1 MSDLPPLQP
10 GRKRRAHKRS
20 RNGCLTC
27 KQRHIRCDEVKP
39 ICTNCLT
46 RGGDCGY
53 PEPASTLAPP
63 GAGGSASASGSVPRP
78 GIPGAIGLG
87 ATDPTHQ
94 RLVPIPSSPADPFD
108 SLPIKM
114 PHRSLELFHHF
125 AHYRI
130 FSRTAVPKN
139 PNSDCVGLA
148 LSDPGTF
155 RACLLMTALN
165 YSWLSGGSLRNT
177 DMEETYLYHK
187 LEAMRIV
194 NEQIAD
200 PAKCTSDGCLALIA
214 ALALVESGMG
224 DHTAAEAHLNGL
236 FTLLDMRRPEEW
248 EHRFYGLLQRII
260 LIAGSYIAAAKKPT
274 STEALQL
281 ASEEPEASPHYTKAP
296 SSLFSV
302 APTIATRLS
311 PFYLGSS
318 PGIEACKADV
328 EGQVL
333 VNALRR
339 LSDVPVI
346 ETATAESSRSSS
358 SARRD
363 GVSSPASPSRT
374 SSPPTAGSQDVL
386 PPHPDATA
394 ILLADTDAYI
404 ASLLFKPQPI
414 YRDIQPS
421 HLATAGFSNTDDESD
436 DEPTPVAAA
445 RIPSSLA
452 TPARP
457 GFPPHQPPAR
467 RVDPFATLPAIN
479 FPSASR
485 AWATAAYLYL
495 HVVLA
500 RLCASVDTHGCGET
514 STAGWNASGPTPR
527 SRSTSPAAGAASG
540 NRPAVYVEPHLLRL
554 LLDTLRED
562 VAHTEDA
569 MRAGA
574 YSSELW
580 AWKVVVGAYAVALT
594 GGAGAGA
601 AGGARK
607 SNKGKGRAG
616 PSFWGWVVQEEQA
629 ESSSSDDDDSEE
641 DDEDD
646 QMEIEGGNGP
656 DEYMAGMRAWF
667 DARLRVW
674 SAAAHVGDWAEARAM
689 LARIVWPESGSVVFD
704 GEAVAEGIW
713 RRALGQAGRREL
725 PLMVVVDPRLG

>member
-27 KQRHIRCDEVKP
+27 KQRHIRCDEAKP

-53 PEPASTLAPP
+53 PEPGSTLAPP
-63 GAGGSASASGSVPRP
+63 GGGGSSSASGSAPRP
-78 GIPGAIGLG
+78 GVAGPAMGLG
-87 ATDPTHQ
+87 ATDATRQ
-94 RLVPIPSSPADPFD
+94 RLGPIPSSPADPFD

-130 FSRTAVPKN
+130 FSRTAVLKN
-139 PNSDCVGLA
+139 PNSDCVSLA

-248 EHRFYGLLQRII
+248 EHRFYGLLQRVI
-260 LIAGSYIAAAKKPT
+260 LIAGSYIAAAKKPAN
-274 STEALQL
+274 TEALQPT
-281 ASEEPEASPHYTKAP
+281 SEEPEAGPHYTKPP
-296 SSLFSV
+296 STLFST

-318 PGIEACKADV
+318 PSIEACKADV

-339 LSDVPVI
+339 LSAVPVI
-346 ETATAESSRSSS
+346 ETTTADSSRSSS
-358 SARRD
+358 SARR
-363 GVSSPASPSRT
+363 GVESPVSHSRA
-374 SSPPTAGSQDVL
+374 SSPPTESQDPPQL
-386 PPHPDATA
+386 PIDATA

-414 YRDIQPS
+414 YRDIRPS
-421 HLATAGFSNTDDESD
+421 HLSSAGFFDSDTDDDNES
-436 DEPTPVAAA
+436 TPVAA
-445 RIPSSLA
+445 PNPDLA
-452 TPARP
+452 TPTAPTFPRP
-457 GFPPHQPPAR
+457 PSP
-467 RVDPFATLPAIN
+467 RVDPFAALPAIN

-495 HVVLA
+495 HVILA
-500 RLCASVDTHGCGET
+500 PLCASLDMHAAACGE
-514 STAGWNASGPTPR
+514 GGASAAWQGR
-527 SRSTSPAAGAASG
+527 GRTSPGPG
-540 NRPAVYVEPHLLRL
+540 PGKPIYVEPHLLRL

-562 VAHTEDA
+562 VEHTEDA

-580 AWKVVVGAYAVALT
+580 VWKVVVGAYA
-594 GGAGAGA
+594 
-601 AGGARK
+601 
-607 SNKGKGRAG
+607 
-616 PSFWGWVVQEEQA
+616 EE
-629 ESSSSDDDDSEE
+629 EEEEEGSSGSEDDSDSEDE
-641 DDEDD
+641 DDE
-646 QMEIEGGNGP
+646 METEGGGRVVSGGG
-656 DEYMAGMRAWF
+656 DDGDDAYMAGMKAWF
-667 DARLRVW
+667 DARLRAW
-674 SAAAHVGDWAEARAM
+674 SRAARVGDWAEARAM
-689 LARIVWPESGSVVFD
+689 LARIVWPESGSAVFD

-713 RRALGQAGRREL
+713 LQAVGDGGAGREL
-725 PLMVVVDPRLG
+725 PLMAVVDPSLR